1 MNLLNNPTPFL
12 FFTGKGGVGKTS
24 VSCALAV
31 ALADSGKSVLL
42 VSTDPASNLDQ
53 VLKTRISGKPTPI
66 NDVNNLFAVN
76 IDPERAA
83 AEYRQRIIGPYRNEL
98 PDSMIKQMEEQ
109 LSGACTV
116 EIAAFDEFTGFL
128 VDQSIIDRFD
138 HIVFD
143 TAPTGHTLRLLNL
156 PAAWSGFLDDNL
168 RGATCLGPASGLK
181 QQHEKYASSLSVLSD
196 KQQTTL
202 VLVSRADDIALNEA
216 ARSGAELMEQGIANQ
231 HLVINGVFK
240 AGKKDDPIALA
251 FQQRNDQALANMA
264 DSLAELPQSRIRL
277 QGYNIVGIDVLRN
290 LFSAETNHADLSVSS
305 QKVALPEDLQP
316 LAELIDDLAQS
327 KKGLIMVMGKGGVG
341 KTTIAAAVAR
351 ELASR
356 GFPVHLSTTDPAAHI
371 QQVIDTDIDGLEI
384 SRIDPKQEVE
394 AYTQYVLKTKGKD
407 LDADGL
413 ALLEEDLRSPCTE
426 EVAVFRAFSRTVS
439 KARSGFVVLDT
450 APTGHTLLLMDTAGA
465 YHREVERSSSKSE
478 ASFVTP
484 MMRLQNPEFTKILIT
499 TLAETTPVSEA
510 EKLQQ
515 DLGRASIKPYAWIVN
530 QSLAMTGTVDP
541 VLLQRCESE
550 VELINR
556 VSTELSDKMV
566 VIPWLA
572 ESPTGSQGL
581 EALTRNDVIH

>member
-31 ALADSGKSVLL
+31 SLADAGKSVLL

-66 NDVNNLFAVN
+66 NDVDNLFAVN

-98 PDSMIKQMEEQ
+98 PASMIAQMEEQ

-128 VDQSIIDRFD
+128 VDQSIIERFD

-168 RGATCLGPASGLK
+168 RGATCLGPASGMK
-181 QQHEKYASSLSVLSD
+181 QQHERYASSLSVLSD
-196 KQQTTL
+196 KKQTTL
-202 VLVSRADDIALNEA
+202 VLVSRADEIALNEA
-216 ARSGAELMEQGIANQ
+216 ARSGAELREQGIANQ
-231 HLVINGVFK
+231 HLVINGVFR
-240 AGKKDDPIALA
+240 AVNQDDPIAQA
-251 FQQRNDQALANMA
+251 FQQRNERALASRA
-264 DSLAELPQSRIRL
+264 DFLTELPQSHIRL
-277 QGYNIVGIDVLRN
+277 HGHNIVGIDVLRN
-290 LFSAETNHADLSVSS
+290 LFSVETTNVDISTPA
-305 QKVALPEDLQP
+305 QKPVLPEDLQP
-316 LAELIDDLAQS
+316 LASLIDDLAQAE
-327 KKGLIMVMGKGGVG
+327 KGLIMVMGKGGVG
-341 KTTIAAAVAR
+341 KTTIAAAIAH

-371 QQVIDTDIDGLEI
+371 EQVIDTDIDGLEI
-384 SRIDPKQEVE
+384 SRIDPKQEAE
-394 AYTQYVLKTKGKD
+394 AYTQYVLSTKGKD

-465 YHREVERSSSKSE
+465 YHREVERSSAASE

-515 DLGRASIKPYAWIVN
+515 DLARADIKPYAWIVN
-530 QSLAMTGTVDP
+530 QSLAMTGTADP
-541 VLLQRCESE
+541 VLLQRCDSE
-550 VELINR
+550 VALINR
-556 VSTELSDKMV
+556 VSTELTDKMV

-581 EALTRNDVIH
+581 AALTRKLD

>member
-1 MNLLNNPTPFL
+1 MDLLNNPTPFL

-31 ALADSGKSVLL
+31 ALADAGKSVLL

-53 VLKTRISGKPTPI
+53 VLKTRISGEPTPI
-66 NDVNNLFAVN
+66 NDVSNLFAVN

-98 PDSMIKQMEEQ
+98 PVSMIAQMEEQ

-128 VDQSIIDRFD
+128 VDQSIIERFD

-168 RGATCLGPASGLK
+168 RGATCLGPASGMK
-181 QQHEKYASSLSVLSD
+181 QQHERYASSLSVLSD
-196 KQQTTL
+196 KMQTTL

-240 AGKKDDPIALA
+240 AVNQEDPVAMA
-251 FQQRNDQALANMA
+251 FQQRNEQALASQA
-264 DSLAELPQSRIRL
+264 GFLAELPQSHIRL
-277 QGYNIVGIDVLRN
+277 HGHNIVGIDVLRN
-290 LFSAETNHADLSVSS
+290 LFSVASTSDSLSAPAQQPVLS
-305 QKVALPEDLQP
+305 EDLQP
-316 LAELIDDLAQS
+316 LSSLIDDLAQAE
-327 KKGLIMVMGKGGVG
+327 KGLIMVMGKGGVG

-394 AYTQYVLKTKGKD
+394 AYTQYVLNTKGKD

-413 ALLEEDLRSPCTE
+413 ALLEEDLKSPCTE

-465 YHREVERSSSKSE
+465 YHREVERSSAESE

-499 TLAETTPVSEA
+499 TLAETTPVTEA

-515 DLGRASIKPYAWIVN
+515 DLARAGIKPYAWIVN
-530 QSLAMTGTVDP
+530 QSLAMTGTADP

-550 VELINR
+550 VALIDR
-556 VSTELSDKMV
+556 VSTELTDKMV

-572 ESPTGSQGL
+572 ASPTGSQGL
-581 EALTRNDVIH
+581 AALTRKPD